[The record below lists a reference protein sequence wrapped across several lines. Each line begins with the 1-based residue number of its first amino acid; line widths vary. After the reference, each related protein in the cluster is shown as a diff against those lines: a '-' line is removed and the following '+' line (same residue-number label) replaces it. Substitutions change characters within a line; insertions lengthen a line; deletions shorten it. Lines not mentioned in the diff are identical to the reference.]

1 MFEAVR
7 RWHAG
12 LARRR
17 VAGAAAP
24 WRRPASIIPTHRRRS
39 PASPTTWPGA
49 PRAGPAMPPRIAFL
63 IPRGAIADAQTG
75 AIDELLRRS
84 ERHGQAPLAVWF
96 DDSDPEALRKSFAGA
111 DVQALVNLQ
120 HLQNGP
126 ARRAEFLALDVPVL
140 QTLGYRDGNEAD
152 WLAAASGWRRV
163 PRRPSSACRKPG
175 E

>member
-1 MFEAVR
+1 MSSC
-7 RWHAG
+7 
-12 LARRR
+12 
-17 VAGAAAP
+17 AAC
-24 WRRPASIIPTHRRRS
+24 AS
-39 PASPTTWPGA
+39 ASWA
-49 PRAGPAMPPRIAFL
+49 SDAPRIAFL

-152 WLAAASGWRRV
+152 WLAASSGV
-163 PRRPSSACRKPG
+163 APRTAAAFLACRKPG